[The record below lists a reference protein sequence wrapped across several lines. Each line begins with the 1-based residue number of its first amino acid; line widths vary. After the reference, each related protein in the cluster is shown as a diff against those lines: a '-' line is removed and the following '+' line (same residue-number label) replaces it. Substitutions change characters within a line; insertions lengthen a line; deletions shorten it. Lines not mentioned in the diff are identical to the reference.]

1 MFMFTCLCA
10 HVNTLFTKLFT
21 CLFLS
26 LSDPTITNFAVT
38 PPTVAVLE
46 STCLDS
52 QPHDNFT
59 LVCTA
64 RKPSVVIPELGVQW
78 LHNGTV
84 RDVDVM
90 ATENG
95 AFITNT
101 LTVTDAQVNDT
112 GLYQCVATIMIP
124 DSPTVSTDG
133 SVNVVAR
140 GELLNKH
147 FVLVLV
153 CMVVVYRC
161 GACVCMEN
169 CKLHHRNT
177 CANVHMACC
186 HFLPLFRCPY
196 KSNSI
201 TSTKSTLVD
210 YYALLMYISAYL

>member
-1 MFMFTCLCA
+1 MFVCTCEYII
-10 HVNTLFTKLFT
+10 HKVIHLFV
-21 CLFLS
+21 
-26 LSDPTITNFAVT
+26 SDPAITNFAVT
-38 PPTVAVLE
+38 PPVVAVLE

-64 RKPSVVIPELGVQW
+64 RKPSVVIPELGIQW

-84 RDVDVM
+84 RDVVVM

-124 DSPTVSTDG
+124 DSPTVSTNG
-133 SVNVVAR
+133 SVNVTAR

-169 CKLHHRNT
+169 CKLHQCNT
-177 CANVHMACC
+177 IV
-186 HFLPLFRCPY
+186 
-196 KSNSI
+196 
-201 TSTKSTLVD
+201 
-210 YYALLMYISAYL
+210 LMYIWHVAFSATFQMPV